1 MPRCPCT
8 LTSSPYELA
17 LPVDPFGHS
26 GSRSGGNSE
35 DVGVVSPQQTLG
47 PMALKVEDNKKVSL
61 SLTPTPKP
69 TLPLSVKPSPSSL
82 LPHSRPRSMAEGE
95 GVNPRASS
103 FSFGAIRLPSSAYPA
118 DGGQAGIGTSFSSPE
133 MAQRSPGVSLRSS
146 AYSNALAATISS
158 LCHETFSSRAFHYGA
173 HEVPPMPE
181 STAERA
187 SMFVGGFVS
196 PSLGRLHVTTSSITV
211 NTTGHASR
219 LFMLVPHGRLS
230 PFGWRWGAGVG
241 VGFGPIR
248 NVVHRHLSLLF
259 SCPWYPSGSGS
270 GGRLVI
276 ASAGVAE
283 YVTFPLKGER
293 DRDAVRRE
301 SVQIVARKVCV
312 CVWMARLG
320 MVLLRTNWVGNR
332 SSG

>member
-1 MPRCPCT
+1 
-8 LTSSPYELA
+8 
-17 LPVDPFGHS
+17 
-26 GSRSGGNSE
+26 
-35 DVGVVSPQQTLG
+35 
-47 PMALKVEDNKKVSL
+47 
-61 SLTPTPKP
+61 
-69 TLPLSVKPSPSSL
+69 
-82 LPHSRPRSMAEGE
+82 
-95 GVNPRASS
+95 
-103 FSFGAIRLPSSAYPA
+103 
-118 DGGQAGIGTSFSSPE
+118 

-181 STAERA
+181 GTAERA

-211 NTTGHASR
+211 NTTGHASPWPSFSIW
-219 LFMLVPHGRLS
+219 LTLM
-230 PFGWRWGAGVG
+230 GAGVG